1 MRADERS
8 RGHDERLLADML
20 SGAAFPSRDA
30 LTIGF
35 AHAAYR
41 AAEEFAAR
49 RTGLAHFEV
58 RTLEELERRAPDVD
72 VLVVSGLW
80 RNTLLAAMPKL
91 RFVQSFSAGT
101 DQYDKALFAKYG
113 VRLASAQGAN
123 ERAVAEHA
131 IALMLALTRQLHLA
145 RDNQQAR
152 RWRGMIGDRAMR
164 EQELGG
170 KTLVIVGLGR
180 IGMCLATLARVFG
193 MRVIGVRRT
202 ARPEPGVADQVVAD
216 ANLPQALA
224 QADVVA
230 LTCPL
235 TPETEGLIGAAAL
248 TALKPG
254 ALLINVARGKVVDE
268 AALLAALADGQVRAA
283 ALDCLAEEPLPP
295 ESAFWTLPNVLITPH
310 TAGETERYERNV
322 VDILIDNIE
331 RLLGGETTLRNQ
343 VV

>member
-1 MRADERS
+1 MNFAP
-8 RGHDERLLADML
+8 
-20 SGAAFPSRDA
+20 FPSRDV

-35 AHAAYR
+35 AHVAYR

-58 RTLEELERRAPDVD
+58 RTFEELERQAPEAD

-80 RNTLLAAMPKL
+80 RNTLLATGAKL

-101 DQYDKALFAKYG
+101 DQYDKALFRKYG
-113 VRLASAQGAN
+113 VRLANAQSAN

-131 IALMLALTRQLHLA
+131 IALILTLTRQLHLA
-145 RDNQQAR
+145 RDNQRSRQ
-152 RWRGMIGDRAMR
+152 WRGMIGDRALR

-180 IGMCLATLARVFG
+180 IGMRLAALARSFD

-202 ARPEPGVADQVVAD
+202 ARPEPELADQVIARAD
-216 ANLPQALA
+216 LAQALA
-224 QADVVA
+224 QADVAA

-235 TPETEGLIGAAAL
+235 TAETEGLIGAAAL
-248 TALKPG
+248 NALKPG
-254 ALLINVARGKVVDE
+254 ALLINVARGKIVDQ
-268 AALLAALADGQVRAA
+268 AALIAALADGRVRAA
-283 ALDCLAEEPLPP
+283 ALDCFPEEPLPP
-295 ESAFWTLPNVLITPH
+295 ESLFWALPNVLVTPH
-310 TAGETERYERNV
+310 TAGETELYETNV
-322 VDILIDNIE
+322 VDILMDNIE
-331 RLLGGETTLRNQ
+331 RLLRGETTLRNE

>member
-1 MRADERS
+1 
-8 RGHDERLLADML
+8 ML
-20 SGAAFPSRDA
+20 NGAAFPSRDA

-35 AHAAYR
+35 AHVAYR
-41 AAEEFAAR
+41 AAEEFATR
-49 RTGLAHFEV
+49 RTGIAHFEV
-58 RTLEELERRAPDVD
+58 HTPEELEQRARDAD

-80 RNTLLAAMPKL
+80 RNTLLASVPKL

-101 DQYDKALFAKYG
+101 DQFDKALFIERG

-123 ERAVAEHA
+123 ERAVAEHG
-131 IALMLALTRQLHLA
+131 IALILALTRQLHLA

-152 RWRGMIGDRAMR
+152 RWRGMIGDRALR

-170 KTLVIVGLGR
+170 KTLAIVGLGR
-180 IGMCLATLARVFG
+180 IGMRLAALARVFD

-202 ARPEPGVADQVVAD
+202 ARPEPELADQVVAQAD
-216 ANLPQALA
+216 LAQALA

-235 TPETEGLIGAAAL
+235 TRETENLIAAAAL
-248 TALKPG
+248 RALKPG

-268 AALLAALADGQVRAA
+268 AALLAALADGRVRAA
-283 ALDCLAEEPLPP
+283 ALDCFPDEPLPA

-310 TAGETERYERNV
+310 SAGETERYERNV
-322 VDILIDNIE
+322 VEILVDNVE
-331 RLLGGETTLRNQ
+331 RLLRGETALRNQ

>member
-1 MRADERS
+1 
-8 RGHDERLLADML
+8 ML
-20 SGAAFPSRDA
+20 NGAFPSHDA

-35 AHAAYR
+35 AHVAYR
-41 AAEEFAAR
+41 AAEEFSAQ
-49 RTGLAHFEV
+49 RTGIAHFEV
-58 RTLEELERRAPDVD
+58 RTPEELERHAREAD

-80 RNTLLAAMPKL
+80 RNTLLESAPKL

-101 DQYDKALFAKYG
+101 DQFDKALFVKRG

-131 IALMLALTRQLHLA
+131 IALILALTRQLHLA

-152 RWRGMIGDRAMR
+152 LWRGMIGDRALR

-170 KTLVIVGLGR
+170 KTLAIVGLGR
-180 IGMCLATLARVFG
+180 IGMRLAALARAFD
-193 MRVIGVRRT
+193 MRVIGVRRA
-202 ARPEPGVADQVVAD
+202 ARPEPGVADEVVGQAGL
-216 ANLPQALA
+216 AQALA
-224 QADVVA
+224 RADVVA

-235 TPETEGLIGAAAL
+235 TPETEGMIGAAAL
-248 TALKPG
+248 AALKPG

-268 AALLAALADGQVRAA
+268 AALIAALADGRVRAA
-283 ALDCLAEEPLPP
+283 ALDCFPEEPLPA

-310 TAGETERYERNV
+310 AAGETERYKRNV
-322 VDILIDNIE
+322 VDILVDNIE
-331 RLLGGETTLRNQ
+331 RLLRGETALRNQ